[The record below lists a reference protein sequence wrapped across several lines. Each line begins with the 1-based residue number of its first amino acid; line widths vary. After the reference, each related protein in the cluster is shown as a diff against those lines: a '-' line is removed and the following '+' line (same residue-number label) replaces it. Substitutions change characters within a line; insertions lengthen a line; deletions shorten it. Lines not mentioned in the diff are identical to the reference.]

1 MASTVP
7 ADLTGA
13 LDCVVVGAGP
23 AGLTAA
29 TYLARYRRRVVV
41 LDAGASRAR
50 LIPASH
56 NCPGF
61 PLGVAGNRLLE
72 RYRAHAVRYG
82 VDICAGRVG
91 AVRRT
96 DDGFTVQMEQGDV
109 PAWTAANVVLAT
121 GVVDRLPAM
130 EGRDEAIAHGVLRL
144 CAVCDAYEALDQHIA
159 VLGDDLDA
167 ALAHARF
174 LRTFSRRVSVI
185 VGQGMAPDGSGRR
198 VSDEGIGIH
207 LGPSRLALVQG
218 KCQVRFA
225 DGSVEHYDTL
235 YPVLGADPQTQLV
248 RALAPGT
255 DAQGALQ
262 VDRHMQTDI
271 EGLYAIG
278 DLVSGLNQISVAVGH
293 AAVAATAIHR
303 SLPQHLA

>member
-7 ADLTGA
+7 ADPASA

-29 TYLARYRRRVVV
+29 TYLARYRRRIVV

-61 PLGVAGNRLLE
+61 PMGVAGNRLLE
-72 RYRAHAVRYG
+72 RYRTHAVRYG
-82 VDICAGRVG
+82 VDIHAGRVG
-91 AVRRT
+91 EVGRT
-96 DDGFTVQMEQGDV
+96 DDGFLVQMEQGDAR
-109 PAWTAANVVLAT
+109 AWTAANVILAT

-167 ALAHARF
+167 ALSHARF

-185 VGQGMAPDGSGRR
+185 VGQGEAAESGRR
-198 VSDEGIGIH
+198 VSADGIGIH

-248 RALAPGT
+248 RTLAPGT
-255 DAQGALQ
+255 DAHGALQ

-271 EGLYAIG
+271 DGLYAIG

>member
-7 ADLTGA
+7 ADPAGA

-29 TYLARYRRRVVV
+29 TYLARYRRRIVV
-41 LDAGASRAR
+41 LDAGTSRAR

-61 PLGVAGNRLLE
+61 PMGVAGNRLLE
-72 RYRAHAVRYG
+72 RYRTHAVRYG
-82 VDICAGRVG
+82 VDIHAGRVG
-91 AVRRT
+91 EVGRT
-96 DDGFTVQMEQGDV
+96 DDGFLVQMEQGDAR
-109 PAWTAANVVLAT
+109 AWTAANVILAT

-130 EGRDEAIAHGVLRL
+130 EGRDEAIARGVLRL

-185 VGQGMAPDGSGRR
+185 VGQGEAAESGRR
-198 VSDEGIGIH
+198 VSADGIGIH
-207 LGPSRLALVQG
+207 LGRSRLALVQG

-225 DGSVEHYDTL
+225 DGVEHYDTL

-248 RALAPGT
+248 RTLAPGT
-255 DAQGALQ
+255 DAHGALQ

-271 EGLYAIG
+271 DGLYAIG

>member
-7 ADLTGA
+7 ADPAGV

-61 PLGVAGNRLLE
+61 PMGVAGNRLLE
-72 RYRAHAVRYG
+72 RYRTHAVRYG
-82 VDICAGRVG
+82 VDIHTGRVG
-91 AVRRT
+91 EVGRT
-96 DDGFTVQMEQGDV
+96 DDGFLVQMEQGDAR
-109 PAWTAANVVLAT
+109 AWTAANVILAT

-167 ALAHARF
+167 ALSHARF

-185 VGQGMAPDGSGRR
+185 VGQGEAGESGRS
-198 VSDEGIGIH
+198 VSADGIGIH

-235 YPVLGADPQTQLV
+235 YPVLGADPHTQLV
-248 RALAPGT
+248 RTLAPGT

-271 EGLYAIG
+271 DGLYAIG

>member
-7 ADLTGA
+7 ADPAGA

-29 TYLARYRRRVVV
+29 TYLARYRRRIVV

-61 PLGVAGNRLLE
+61 PMGVAGNRLLE
-72 RYRAHAVRYG
+72 RYRTHAVRYG
-82 VDICAGRVG
+82 VDIHAGRVG
-91 AVRRT
+91 EVGRT
-96 DDGFTVQMEQGDV
+96 DDGFLVQMEQGDAR
-109 PAWTAANVVLAT
+109 AWTAANVILAT

-185 VGQGMAPDGSGRR
+185 VGQGTAPGGSGRR
-198 VSDEGIGIH
+198 VSNDGIGIH

-248 RALAPGT
+248 RTLAPGT